1 MSIGTEGEIMW
12 TPSVEEQNALAK
24 NNTKK
29 LVVRYDVDRKGQ
41 ESEVHVVDGY
51 FVHYFVPDNLTTMP
65 KHAIFVLDVSGSMEG
80 GQKLKQ
86 MKEAMF
92 TILDDMTDEDSFSII
107 SFESKVHHFE
117 LDKQG
122 N

>member
-1 MSIGTEGEIMW
+1 MYKQITW
-12 TPSVEEQNALAK
+12 RTKKA
-24 NNTKK
+24 KK

-41 ESEVHVVDGY
+41 ESEGHMVDGY
-51 FVHYFVPDNLTTMP
+51 FVHFFVPDNLTTMS
-65 KHAIFVLDVSGSMEG
+65 KHAIFVLDVSGSMK

-92 TILDDMTDEDSFSII
+92 TILNDMSGEDSFSII
-107 SFESKVHHFE
+107 TFDSNVHHYD

-122 N
+122 TKKL